1 MFLKKKTYYHQN
13 IKYSFHY
20 HKRRLNNLDQLNEN
34 YKILKRYFIEVYE
47 GKIPNDMFNMR
58 NNPRISRFKLKGVGK
73 AFLRSYSK
81 KLIRSGEIKKLDSN
95 KLSLYAT
102 NVYKTY
108 QSNKIDKKPGH
119 DPVLK
124 NILINDDQAIAIE
137 TPIWKQKNGSCLTGH
152 IDLIQITPELIRIVD
167 YKPEG
172 NFLYSL
178 PQVAS
183 YGLIFKS
190 NFKYDNIKCISF
202 NKDEAWEYDPDL
214 LIKDELKRFLTKHH
228 DLDIEKWEKWVL

>member
-1 MFLKKKTYYHQN
+1 MFLKKRDFYHQN

-20 HKRRLNNLDQLNEN
+20 HKKRLNNLDQLNES
-34 YKILKRYFIEVYE
+34 YERLKHFFMEVYE
-47 GKIPNDMFNMR
+47 GKIPNDMFNMKK
-58 NNPRISRFKLKGVGK
+58 NPRISRFKLKGINK

-81 KLIRSGEIKKLDSN
+81 KLIRAGEIKQLDSN
-95 KLSLYAT
+95 KLSNYAK

-108 QSNKIDKKPGH
+108 KANEIGKKPGH

-124 NILINDDQAIAIE
+124 NILINDEKSIAIE
-137 TPIWKQKNGSCLTGH
+137 TPIWKRKNGACLTGH
-152 IDLIQITPELIRIVD
+152 IDLIQVSPKYIKIVD

-190 NFKYDNIKCISF
+190 VFEYDNIKCISF
-202 NKDEAWEYDPDL
+202 NKNEAWEYDPEL
-214 LIKDELKRFLTKHH
+214 LIRNDLKQYLKNHQ
-228 DLDIEKWEKWVL
+228 DLKTEKWEKWIF

>member
-1 MFLKKKTYYHQN
+1 MFLKKKTFYHQN
-13 IKYSFHY
+13 IPYSFHY
-20 HKRRLNNLDQLNEN
+20 HKKRLNKLEQIDHD
-34 YKILKRYFIEVYE
+34 YKKLKRYFLDVYE

-58 NNPRISRFKLKGVGK
+58 ENPRISRFKLKGVNR

-81 KLIRSGEIKKLDSN
+81 KLIRSGQIKKFKSN
-95 KLSLYAT
+95 KLSIYAK

-108 QSNKIDKKPGH
+108 RTNGIHKNPGH

-124 NILINDDQAIAIE
+124 NILINDQEAIAIE
-137 TPIWKQKNGSCLTGH
+137 TPIWKRKNGTCLTGH
-152 IDLIQITPELIRIVD
+152 IDLIQVTPDYVKIVD

-190 NFKYDNIKCISF
+190 IFNFKNTKCISF
-202 NKDEAWEYDPDL
+202 NKDEAWEYNPDL
-214 LIKDELKRFLTKHH
+214 LIKNDLKKFLKNHQ
-228 DLDIEKWEKWVL
+228 DLDTGKWEKWVF